1 MHRVSRIEGVSEQG
15 TVGSAPS
22 PGIVEGP
29 GREIPAPGPDR
40 AFVAEILAALAYGE
54 RKASERALMAVD
66 LAPDPRGRTEQ
77 QRFAEQERRNWEL
90 MEARLREMG
99 EESMA
104 DRFAPYF
111 DAFFAHTEP
120 ADWVEAQTFH
130 YVGDALVSDF
140 GDVLVPLLDRVSGE
154 IVRRVLGEREGQAT
168 FALDELTRAM
178 DDNPAV
184 RERIREYSQRIV
196 GEGVTQTSRAIQ
208 ETEGLR
214 ALLGGSEEGKRLVL
228 QILDGHRQRLDRL
241 GIDPVDD

>member
-1 MHRVSRIEGVSEQG
+1 MHRDSRIEGVSEQE
-15 TVGSAPS
+15 TIGSTPS
-22 PGIVEGP
+22 PETESAAP
-29 GREIPAPGPDR
+29 GEVPAPGPDR

-54 RKASERALMAVD
+54 RKASERAFKAVD
-66 LAPDPRGRTEQ
+66 LAPDGRARSEQ
-77 QRFAEQERRNWEL
+77 QRFAEQERKNRDL
-90 MEARLREMG
+90 MEARLRELG
-99 EESMA
+99 EESMT
-104 DRFAPYF
+104 DRFATYF

-120 ADWVEAQTFH
+120 SGWVEAQTFH

-154 IVRRVLGEREGQAT
+154 IVRRVLGEREAQAT

-178 DDNPAV
+178 EEDPRV

-228 QILDGHRQRLDRL
+228 QMLDGHRQRLDRL

>member
-1 MHRVSRIEGVSEQG
+1 MPRDSRIVGVSEPE
-15 TVGSAPS
+15 TIGSAPRTEQMQNA
-22 PGIVEGP
+22 GGGV
-29 GREIPAPGPDR
+29 PAPGPER

-54 RKASERALMAVD
+54 RKASERAQAAVD
-66 LAPDPRGRTEQ
+66 LAPDRRARSEQ
-77 QRFAEQERRNWEL
+77 QRFAEQERRNWDL
-90 MEARLREMG
+90 IGARLSELG

-104 DRFAPYF
+104 DRFARYF

-120 ADWVEAQTFH
+120 VGWVEAQTFH

-140 GDVLVPLLDRVSGE
+140 ADVLIPLLDPVSGE
-154 IVRRVLGEREGQAT
+154 IVRRVLGEREAQAT

-178 DDNPAV
+178 EEDPGV

-214 ALLGGSEEGKRLVL
+214 SLLGGSEEGKRLVL